1 MSSVR
6 ELLMA
11 TACIDLDPA
20 NLQVGCSLLS
30 QLVLLLPS
38 ITNENE
44 KRILKGV
51 YWKLIWQIN
60 TLTGWNKNTN

>member
-11 TACIDLDPA
+11 AACIDLDPA
-20 NLQVGCSLLS
+20 NLQVASSLLS

-44 KRILKGV
+44 KRILKSV
-51 YWKLIWQIN
+51 YWKLVWQIN
-60 TLTGWNKNTN
+60 SLTGWGKTIN

>member
-6 ELLMA
+6 DLLMA
-11 TACIDLDPA
+11 AACIDLDPA
-20 NLQVGCSLLS
+20 NLQVASSLLS

-44 KRILKGV
+44 KRILKSV
-51 YWKLIWQIN
+51 YWKLVWQIN
-60 TLTGWNKNTN
+60 ALTGWSKTIN